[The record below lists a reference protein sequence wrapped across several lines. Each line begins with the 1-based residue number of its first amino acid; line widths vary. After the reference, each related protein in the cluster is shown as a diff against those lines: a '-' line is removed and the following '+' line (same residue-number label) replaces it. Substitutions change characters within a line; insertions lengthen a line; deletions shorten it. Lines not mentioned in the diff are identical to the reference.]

1 MVIPTYFQL
10 RTTVNLMSQQS
21 TQSQPTQAVYFFL
34 FCFYFAYYLFFHH
47 IKGMPKTSWKYSLN
61 AENICIFNVSM

>member
-21 TQSQPTQAVYFFL
+21 TQSQPTQAVYFFFVFIL
-34 FCFYFAYYLFFHH
+34 LIIFFSITLKECQKH
-47 IKGMPKTSWKYSLN
+47 P
-61 AENICIFNVSM
+61 ANIL

>member
-21 TQSQPTQAVYFFL
+21 TQSQPTQAVYFFV
-34 FCFYFAYYLFFHH
+34 CFYFAYYLFSITLKECQKHP
-47 IKGMPKTSWKYSLN
+47 G
-61 AENICIFNVSM
+61 NIL

>member
-1 MVIPTYFQL
+1 MVIPPYFQL
-10 RTTVNLMSQQS
+10 RPTVNLMSQQS
-21 TQSQPTQAVYFFL
+21 TQSQPPQAVYFFFLFL
-34 FCFYFAYYLFFHH
+34 FCLLSFFHH

>member
-21 TQSQPTQAVYFFL
+21 TQSQPTQAVYFFCLFL
-34 FCFYFAYYLFFHH
+34 FCLLSFFHH